1 MSDVATRPV
10 IGVTAYAQP
19 ARWGVWDLPAV
30 LVPLAYVES
39 VERAGGRAV
48 LVPPSELGVDEVLD
62 GLDAIIFSGGADVN
76 PEHYGQE
83 PHPATDEP
91 QHHRDLG
98 ELALMNAAMERELP
112 MLAIC
117 RGFQLLNV
125 ARGGDL
131 IQHLPEA
138 VGHDVH
144 KEVPGVFSEHPVEVS
159 EGTRLAGIIG
169 SRSDVTSHHH
179 QAVGRLGEGLVQT
192 AWAADGTPEAVEDP
206 TKPFVVGVQWHPE
219 AGEDQALFDALVT
232 EASVYRASRLGTD
245 SDVESG
251 SVRSS

>member
-1 MSDVATRPV
+1 MTPRPV

-30 LVPLAYVES
+30 LVPRAYVEAI
-39 VERAGGRAV
+39 ERAGGRAV
-48 LVPPSELGVDEVLD
+48 LVPPSEHGVDEVLD
-62 GLDAIIFSGGADVN
+62 GLDGVVFSGGADVS

-83 PHPATDEP
+83 PHPKTDEP
-91 QHHRDLG
+91 QRHRDLG
-98 ELALMNAAMERELP
+98 ELTLMNAAMERDLP

-138 VGHDVH
+138 VGHDAH
-144 KEVPGVFSEHPVEVS
+144 KEVPGVFSEHPVEVR
-159 EGTRLAGIIG
+159 EGTRLAGLLG
-169 SRSDVTSHHH
+169 PRSDVPSHHH
-179 QAVGRLGEGLVQT
+179 QAIGQLGEGLVES
-192 AWAADGTPEAVEDP
+192 AWAADGTLEAVEDP
-206 TKPFVVGVQWHPE
+206 AKPFVVGVQWHPE

-232 EASVYRASRLGTD
+232 EARSYREARVAQL
-245 SDVESG
+245 
-251 SVRSS
+251 R